1 MTALIDTN
9 VLLDV
14 LARREPFYAA
24 ASRVWTLAERGAT
37 RALVSA
43 ISFNNVYYIVRKA
56 SGKGQ
61 ADLALR
67 LMRDIFEVVA
77 VDTRIVDLAMEDR
90 GVNDFEDAIQLYSAI
105 QAHAPHLVT
114 RNTSDFPKDRVSVLS
129 PDEFVALSDVD
140 SDDSAE

>member
-24 ASRVWTLAERGAT
+24 ASRVWTLAERGST

-43 ISFNNVYYIVRKA
+43 ISFNNVYHIVRKA

-61 ADLALR
+61 ANLALR
-67 LMRDIFEVVA
+67 LLRDIFEVVA

-90 GVNDFEDAIQLYSAI
+90 GVDDLEDAIQLHSAI
-105 QAHAPHLVT
+105 QSRAPHLVT
-114 RNTSDFPKDRVSVLS
+114 RNPSDFPKDRVSVVS
-129 PDEFVALSDVD
+129 PDEFLALSHAD

>member
-24 ASRVWTLAERGAT
+24 ASRVWTLAERGSA

-43 ISFNNVYYIVRKA
+43 ISCNNVYYIVRKA

-77 VDTRIVDLAMEDR
+77 VDARTVDLAMEDR
-90 GVNDFEDAIQLYSAI
+90 GVDDFEDAIQLHSAI
-105 QAHAPHLVT
+105 QSHAPHLVT
-114 RNTSDFPKDRVSVLS
+114 RNTSDFPKDRISVLS
-129 PDEFVALSDVD
+129 PDEFLALSQAD

>member
-24 ASRVWTLAERGAT
+24 ASRVWTLAERGST

-56 SGKGQ
+56 SGKVQ

-77 VDTRIVDLAMEDR
+77 VDARIVDLAMEDR
-90 GVNDFEDAIQLYSAI
+90 SVDDFEDAIQLYSAI
-105 QAHAPHLVT
+105 QSHAPHLVT
-114 RNTSDFPKDRVSVLS
+114 RNTSDFPKERVSVLS
-129 PDEFVALSDVD
+129 PDEFLALAHAD